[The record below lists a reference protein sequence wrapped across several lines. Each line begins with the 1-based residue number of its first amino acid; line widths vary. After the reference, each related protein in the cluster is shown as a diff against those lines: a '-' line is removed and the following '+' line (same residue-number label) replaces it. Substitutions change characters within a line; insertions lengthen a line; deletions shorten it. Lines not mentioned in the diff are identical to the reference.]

1 MKPITVTL
9 TLSGYHCVY
18 SQTQLLTAKLKKK
31 SEDDGNRKTLPFFL
45 LKLKKKIPETGN
57 SDWDYFPVK

>member
-1 MKPITVTL
+1 LRIFPD
-9 TLSGYHCVY
+9 
-18 SQTQLLTAKLKKK
+18 TAVNCKTEKKN
-31 SEDDGNRKTLPFFL
+31 EDDGNRKTLPFFL